1 MDDLERLRL
10 GCDLFARAEGRMPR
24 SLDEL
29 RRSEAWT
36 TSALERPGL
45 EEDPWGRK
53 YRLADDG
60 GACVLTS
67 LGADGREGGE
77 GEDEDVEVR

>member
-1 MDDLERLRL
+1 
-10 GCDLFARAEGRMPR
+10 MPR

-77 GEDEDVEVR
+77 GEDEDVEAFTLATEWRIDDVVVLREP